1 MTAAELNP
9 EFRNLIDA
17 RLDAIEQIL
26 LKVQVSYSERRHIV
40 GEVETQIF
48 ELLSRRGENPT
59 REDVVAVLD
68 SLDPPE
74 AYVPEEL
81 RGRLGEAAI
90 EAAPAKPKG
99 PRVSKL
105 AVLSAVLVI
114 AILLIGLPLVAT
126 SRSPDT
132 AETITFTG
140 IYLFLATLVGAAAL
154 VRVMRSGGRLR
165 GLPFALFSA
174 IAFPLVLVNFA
185 VVMLVIATQGV
196 LPWLLTIAAIG
207 YLNYLGVRRLWRW
220 LSERH
225 ATIAEALRGSFA
237 GWITPKNG
245 VQPT

>member
-9 EFRNLIDA
+9 EFRTLIDA

-26 LKVQVSYSERRHIV
+26 LRVQVSYSERRHIV

-48 ELLSRRGENPT
+48 ELLSRRGDNPT

-81 RGRLGEAAI
+81 RDKLGESAI
-90 EAAPAKPKG
+90 GPSAAKPKG
-99 PRVSKL
+99 PRVSKV
-105 AVLSAVLVI
+105 AVVSAVLV
-114 AILLIGLPLVAT
+114 AILLLIGVPLLAT
-126 SRSPDT
+126 SHSRD
-132 AETITFTG
+132 AGEIAAFFG
-140 IYLFLATLVGAAAL
+140 VNLFLASLLGGAAL
-154 VRVMRSGGRLR
+154 IRVLRSNGRLR
-165 GLPFALFSA
+165 GLPFALFAA
-174 IAFPLVLVNFA
+174 IAFPLSLVNA
-185 VVMLVIATQGV
+185 AAIMLVMATQGV

-220 LSERH
+220 LGERH
-225 ATIAEALRGSFA
+225 ATIAEALRGGFA
-237 GWITPKNG
+237 GWMTPKNG